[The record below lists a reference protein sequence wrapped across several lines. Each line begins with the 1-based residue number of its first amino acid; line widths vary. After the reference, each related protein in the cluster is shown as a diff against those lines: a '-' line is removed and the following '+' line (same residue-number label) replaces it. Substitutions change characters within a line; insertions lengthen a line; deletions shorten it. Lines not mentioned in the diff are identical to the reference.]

1 MTIIEA
7 INRIDAI
14 KPNNYTQQEKT
25 SWLSTLDGVIK
36 KEIIDTH
43 EGANKEEAINE
54 YIKSNVEAYENSI
67 VEYMKINEVTRE
79 EAEKHIEF
87 REIKYKEA
95 KEHIEAT
102 RNDIMFNG
110 YHEDTPIDT
119 ELLVPAPYDEEVYLF
134 WLQSKIEYWNGE
146 MGKYNNSVT
155 MYNKAYSN
163 FERAYNREHKPIT
176 KKLKFF

>member
-14 KPNNYTQQEKT
+14 NPNNYTQQEKT

-43 EGANKEEAINE
+43 EGAEAVTFTGYKEE
-54 YIKSNVEAYENSI
+54 
-67 VEYMKINEVTRE
+67 
-79 EAEKHIEF
+79 
-87 REIKYKEA
+87 
-95 KEHIEAT
+95 
-102 RNDIMFNG
+102 
-110 YHEDTPIDT
+110 TPLDT